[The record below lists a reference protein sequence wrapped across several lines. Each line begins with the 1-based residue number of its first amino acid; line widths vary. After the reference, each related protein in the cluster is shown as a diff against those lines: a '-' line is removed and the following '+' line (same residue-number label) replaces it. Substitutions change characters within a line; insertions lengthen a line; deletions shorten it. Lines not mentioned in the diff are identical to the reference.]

1 MSIEKVE
8 NNSWKLKLSLDWLK
22 LVPIAFSHSLILSL
36 ILLSLYFLSDA
47 LSYSFSLFLLLLF
60 STLSF
65 FFLLFLLSLY
75 FLLFL
80 SFHYFQLFLL
90 YLFQCLLSITF
101 YPKCL
106 LLVFLN
112 LFLAHETTLA
122 QSSFLSRLIIT
133 THVQVWLGRS
143 VESFLCCTPPSLL
156 AHFFIPQLGET
167 TFSSLAQ
174 GKLDVSVKDAEL

>member
-36 ILLSLYFLSDA
+36 LLLSLYFLSNA

-60 STLSF
+60 STLSLFSLFSTLSTF
-65 FFLLFLLSLY
+65 F
-75 FLLFL
+75 
-80 SFHYFQLFLL
+80 
-90 YLFQCLLSITF
+90 FQCLLSITF

-156 AHFFIPQLGET
+156 AHFFTPQLGET
-167 TFSSLAQ
+167 TFSSLGQ